1 MDAEL
6 QKNCATKAGMAYQI
20 DDIYVRGSK
29 ILCTSQCPC
38 AADKTKWPAA
48 QQATMV
54 TDAMG
59 VNELTDCPSDSL
71 TNYQRDK
78 ILPAIQALEKSF
90 SCAGVCTTP
99 NYLLFSNVAL
109 GPPVGNCKDELVSWI

>member
-1 MDAEL
+1 M
-6 QKNCATKAGMAYQI
+6 I
-20 DDIYVRGSK
+20 
-29 ILCTSQCPC
+29 
-38 AADKTKWPAA
+38 
-48 QQATMV
+48 
-54 TDAMG
+54 TDPMG

-90 SCAGVCTTP
+90 NCAGVCTTP

-109 GPPVGNCKDELVSWI
+109 GPPVGNCKDELVDWIKGKYTKYFSKLCFEVLHS